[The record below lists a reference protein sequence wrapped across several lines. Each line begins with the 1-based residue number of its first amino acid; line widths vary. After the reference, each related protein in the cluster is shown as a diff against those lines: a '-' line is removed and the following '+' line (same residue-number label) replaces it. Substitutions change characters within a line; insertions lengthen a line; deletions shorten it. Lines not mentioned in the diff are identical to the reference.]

1 MITRLSISNFLTR
14 VRSLLDV
21 KKGVYKGVTAEI
33 ENAFKGKDIDEIRRN
48 RDMILQQDGWKIIKL
63 RLQDKKQH
71 LSKRDGYRLIY
82 LVSMTEEKIILLDIY
97 PKNGPSQQLDIED
110 SEIFRLLKEFI
121 SEQEA
126 NTLSQF
132 P

>member
-1 MITRLSISNFLTR
+1 M
-14 VRSLLDV
+14 

-33 ENAFKGKDIDEIRRN
+33 ENAFNGKDIDEIRRN

>member
-1 MITRLSISNFLTR
+1 MITCRSISNFLTR

-97 PKNGPSQQLDIED
+97 PKNEPSQQLDIED

>member
-1 MITRLSISNFLTR
+1 MITYLSISNFLTR

>member
-1 MITRLSISNFLTR
+1 MITCLSISNFLTR

-97 PKNGPSQQLDIED
+97 PQNGPSQQLDIED

>member
-1 MITRLSISNFLTR
+1 M
-14 VRSLLDV
+14 

-82 LVSMTEEKIILLDIY
+82 LVSMTEEKNNIARY
-97 PKNGPSQQLDIED
+97 
-110 SEIFRLLKEFI
+110 
-121 SEQEA
+121 
-126 NTLSQF
+126 LSQKRTVTAIRHRRF
-132 P
+132 

>member
-1 MITRLSISNFLTR
+1 MTR

>member
-1 MITRLSISNFLTR
+1 MITCLSISNFLTR
-14 VRSLLDV
+14 VRTLLDV

>member
-1 MITRLSISNFLTR
+1 MITCLSISNFLTR

-33 ENAFKGKDIDEIRRN
+33 ENAFNGKDIDEIRQN
-48 RDMILQQDGWKIIKL
+48 RDMILQQDSWKIIKL

>member
-1 MITRLSISNFLTR
+1 MITCLSISNFLTR

-121 SEQEA
+121 SEHEA

>member
-1 MITRLSISNFLTR
+1 MITCLSISNFLTR

-48 RDMILQQDGWKIIKL
+48 RDMILQQDGWNIIKL

-121 SEQEA
+121 SEHEA

>member
-1 MITRLSISNFLTR
+1 MITCLSISNFLTR

-33 ENAFKGKDIDEIRRN
+33 ENAFNGKDIDDIRRN

-121 SEQEA
+121 SEHEA